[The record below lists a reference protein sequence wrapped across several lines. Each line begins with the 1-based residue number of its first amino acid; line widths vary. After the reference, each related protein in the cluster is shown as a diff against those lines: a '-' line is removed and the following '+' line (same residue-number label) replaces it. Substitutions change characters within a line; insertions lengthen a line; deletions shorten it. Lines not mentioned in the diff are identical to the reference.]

1 VPFPAVAVSHSNL
14 AFTLY
19 DRMAGGVSPLTRQVD
34 LMNNDGLKRLLEQ
47 VSTGDIPVDRA
58 LDTLKDLPYADLGYA
73 MVDHH
78 RALRSGHPETI
89 FSPGKTLDQIVGIA
103 RRLLEKDANI
113 MATRADPPVYEA
125 LKAVCDRV
133 EYHPLARIVVVNR
146 RPVALTRTTILVMC
160 AGTSDL
166 PVAEEAAVTADI
178 MGNRVERLFDVGVAG
193 IHRLLSKREKI
204 QAASVL
210 VVVAGMDGALPSVAA
225 GLTDKPVVAVPTSI
239 GYGASFGGLAALLT
253 MLNSCANGVTVVNID
268 NGYGAGYAASMIN
281 RLASRPAGE
290 GTPDG
295 TDP

>member
-1 VPFPAVAVSHSNL
+1 
-14 AFTLY
+14 
-19 DRMAGGVSPLTRQVD
+19 
-34 LMNNDGLKRLLEQ
+34 MNTDGLKKMLEQ
-47 VSTGDIPVDRA
+47 VRAGDMPVDRA

-89 FSPGKTLDQIVGIA
+89 FSPGKTVDQIVGIA

-113 MATRADPPVYEA
+113 MATRADRSVYEA
-125 LKAVCDRV
+125 LRSVCDRV
-133 EYHPLARIVVVNR
+133 VYHEAARIVVVNHK
-146 RPVALTRTTILVMC
+146 PVEPTRTTILVMC
-160 AGTSDL
+160 AGTSDI
-166 PVAEEAAVTADI
+166 PVAEEAAVTAET
-178 MGNRVERLFDVGVAG
+178 MGNRVERLTDVGVAG
-193 IHRLLSKREKI
+193 IHRLLSNREKI

-225 GLTDKPVVAVPTSI
+225 GLTDKPVIAVPTSI

-281 RLASRPAGE
+281 RVADRAAG
-290 GTPDG
+290 
-295 TDP
+295 